1 VSTPQQAALSTFLDE
16 CQDLLSQVE
25 DVTLALDGQADLE
38 GVNHLFRIFHTV
50 KGSSAMMGF
59 TSVSTFTH
67 HVETVLDRVRGGA
80 LQVSPELIS
89 VVLASKDHIATLI
102 AASTE
107 GTPVP
112 ADDEAALAERL
123 SALVPSSHVAAPAAP
138 APEKRRWTLCVAP
151 REGRELSPDAV
162 NALRDD
168 LAREHTV
175 ELTVST
181 EGSPSLASQHVGG
194 ELCYRLSLVSAL
206 TAEALRDFLIFV
218 ESDATISLSSEPYF
232 GDVDGGIVLFD
243 DVPEEVLAALPT
255 PLPSSATPTP
265 FVPSV
270 APVAP
275 ATVPPPPPRASPE
288 PRAASPASPASP
300 ASTPGAA
307 PSAPARSKSSARA
320 ETMVRVS
327 STKLD
332 DLVSLVGE
340 LVITQSRI
348 SQLVAHSTDPA
359 LIGSIEALERL
370 VVDLRDGVLGV
381 QMMPIGSTFG
391 RFKRLVHD
399 LSTKLDKKIELVT
412 EGAETELDK
421 SVLDQLVDPLLHLV
435 RNAVDH
441 GIEREDVRLAR
452 GKPARGTVRLAAKHE
467 GQFVVIT
474 ITDDGNGLDA
484 EAIRVK
490 ALERGLIAADQILP
504 PGELYKL
511 IFLPG
516 FSTAKQVSD
525 VSGRGVGMDVVKRQL
540 DALRGVVT
548 ITSEPGRGATLALR
562 LPLTLAII
570 DGLLVEADAAR
581 YIVPLASVTE
591 AVELPVGDRARH
603 NGRRTVDVRGAL
615 VPYVSLRDTFGAHGA
630 PPASERVVLLEDGV
644 GRIGIV
650 VDRVLGQ
657 RQTVIQS
664 LGHMYRGVDV
674 VSGATILGD
683 GEVALILDVD
693 GVVRRARA
701 HAA

>member
-1 VSTPQQAALSTFLDE
+1 VSAPQHAALSTFLDE

-25 DVTLALDGQADLE
+25 DVTLALDGQADLD

-67 HVETVLDRVRGGA
+67 HVETVLDRVRTGA
-80 LQVSPELIS
+80 LQVSPELVS
-89 VVLASKDHIATLI
+89 VVLASKDHIALLI
-102 AASTE
+102 AASTD
-107 GTPVP
+107 GTPFP

-138 APEKRRWTLCVAP
+138 MPERRRWTLRIEP
-151 REGRELSPDAV
+151 REGRELSPDAI

-168 LAREHTV
+168 LGREHTV
-175 ELTVST
+175 ELTVSA
-181 EGSPSLASQHVGG
+181 EGSPSLAPQDASGKLG
-194 ELCYRLSLVSAL
+194 YRLSLVSAL
-206 TAEALRDFLIFV
+206 SAEALRDFLIFV

-243 DVPEEVLAALPT
+243 EVPEEVLATLPT
-255 PLPSSATPTP
+255 PLTSSPTPTP

-270 APVAP
+270 APAAP
-275 ATVPPPPPRASPE
+275 ATVPPPPPRVAPAPPSTSATSAAGA
-288 PRAASPASPASP
+288 AASA
-300 ASTPGAA
+300 PGR
-307 PSAPARSKSSARA
+307 PKSGARA

-399 LSTKLDKKIELVT
+399 LSTQLDKKIELVT

-452 GKPARGTVRLAAKHE
+452 SKPARGTVRLAAKHE

-490 ALERGLIAADQILP
+490 ALERGLIGADQVLP

-615 VPYVSLRDTFGAHGA
+615 VPYVSLRDTFGSSGA
-630 PPASERVVLLEDGV
+630 PPPSERVVLLEDGV

>member
-1 VSTPQQAALSTFLDE
+1 MSAPQHAALSTFLDE

-25 DVTLALDGQADLE
+25 DVTLALDGQADLD

-67 HVETVLDRVRGGA
+67 HVETVLDRVRTGA
-80 LQVSPELIS
+80 LQVSPELVS
-89 VVLASKDHIATLI
+89 VVLASKDHIALLI
-102 AASTE
+102 AASTD
-107 GTPVP
+107 GTPFP

-138 APEKRRWTLCVAP
+138 VAEKRRWTLRIEP
-151 REGRELSPDAV
+151 REGRELSPDAI

-168 LAREHTV
+168 LGREHTV
-175 ELTVST
+175 ELTVSA
-181 EGSPSLASQHVGG
+181 EGSPSLAPQDASGKLG
-194 ELCYRLSLVSAL
+194 YRLSLVSAL
-206 TAEALRDFLIFV
+206 SAEALRDFLIFV

-243 DVPEEVLAALPT
+243 EVPEEVLATLPT
-255 PLPSSATPTP
+255 PLTSSPTPTP

-270 APVAP
+270 APAPP
-275 ATVPPPPPRASPE
+275 ATVPPPPPRVAPAPPSTSATS
-288 PRAASPASPASP
+288 AA
-300 ASTPGAA
+300 GAA
-307 PSAPARSKSSARA
+307 PSAPGRPKSGARA

-332 DLVSLVGE
+332 HLVSLVGE

-359 LIGSIEALERL
+359 LMGSIEALERL

-441 GIEREDVRLAR
+441 GIEREDVRVAR

-490 ALERGLIAADQILP
+490 ALERGLIGADQVLP

-615 VPYVSLRDTFGAHGA
+615 VPYVSLRDTFGSSGA
-630 PPASERVVLLEDGV
+630 PPPSERVVLLEDGV

-701 HAA
+701 HAT